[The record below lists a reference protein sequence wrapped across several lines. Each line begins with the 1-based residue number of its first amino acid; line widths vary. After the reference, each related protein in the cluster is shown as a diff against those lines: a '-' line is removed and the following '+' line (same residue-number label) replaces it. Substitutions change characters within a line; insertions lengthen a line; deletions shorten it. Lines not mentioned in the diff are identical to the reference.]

1 MTIEEK
7 EKTNIDTSNLTEQQY
22 LELANNFKE
31 QMDEKNYEIKKLR
44 RELEDVSK
52 SFISLYGML
61 RMMDFLIQSGSVDM
75 ELAVLIE
82 VARGFASDIV
92 DDL

>member
-1 MTIEEK
+1 MSEQKDEPK
-7 EKTNIDTSNLTEQQY
+7 DTSNMTEQEY

-31 QMDEKNYEIKKLR
+31 QMDEKNYEMDRIKR
-44 RELEDVSK
+44 DHELLSK
-52 SFISLYGML
+52 NFISVYGML
-61 RMMDFLIQSGSVDM
+61 RMMDFLISNGEVEM
-75 ELAVLIE
+75 ELAVIIE

>member
-1 MTIEEK
+1 MSENENK
-7 EKTNIDTSNLTEQQY
+7 NDNMTEQEY

-31 QMDEKNYEIKKLR
+31 QMDEKNYEMDRIKRDHEQL
-44 RELEDVSK
+44 SK
-52 SFISLYGML
+52 NFISLYGMI
-61 RMMDFLIQSGSVDM
+61 RMMDFLIQNGEVEM
-75 ELAVLIE
+75 ELAVIIE